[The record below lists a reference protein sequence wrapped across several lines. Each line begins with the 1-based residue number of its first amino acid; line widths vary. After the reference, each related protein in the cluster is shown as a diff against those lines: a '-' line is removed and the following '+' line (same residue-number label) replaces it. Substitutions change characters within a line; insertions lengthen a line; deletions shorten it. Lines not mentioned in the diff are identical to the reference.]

1 MDEVLCPITGCNE
14 RARVVV
20 GAVCEGSA
28 GDLLELVVKLRMALL
43 VGEGGRTCDWR
54 RQGLSGGVLGCN
66 GMVNVVVVEVE
77 GKRRLG
83 LWWWIMDVLGG

>member
-1 MDEVLCPITGCNE
+1 MDEVLCPIAGCNK

-54 RQGLSGGVLGCN
+54 RQGLSGSVLGCN